1 MTVSGLPDFPVPV
14 IGVSGLV
21 FNDQGEVLLICRD
34 NPPARGQWSLPGG
47 RLEAGETLVD
57 ACRREVKEETDVDVS
72 VQHIVAVVERKIEN
86 FHYVIIDFLAS
97 LEPGGNSRP
106 QAFSDASDA
115 RWILLDDLADYRLV
129 DGLEEI
135 IRNACRGRNRGIAG
149 GLLDVRGTRTDF
161 IIT

>member
-1 MTVSGLPDFPVPV
+1 MADSNVCDYPVPV

-47 RLEAGETLVD
+47 RLEAGESLAE
-57 ACRREVKEETDVDVS
+57 ACRREVKEETNVDVS
-72 VQHIVAVVERKIEN
+72 VQHVVAVVERNIEN
-86 FHYVIIDFLAS
+86 FHYVIIDFWAQLQ
-97 LEPGGNSRP
+97 PGKISQP
-106 QAFSDASDA
+106 QARSDASDA
-115 RWILLDDLADYRLV
+115 RWIMPDNLLGYTLV

-135 IRNACRGRNRGIAG
+135 IRNACLRRRNGGVG
-149 GLLDVRGTRTDF
+149 GLHDVRGTRSDF

>member
-1 MTVSGLPDFPVPV
+1 MTVSRLPDFPVPV

-47 RLEAGETLVD
+47 RLEAGKTLAD
-57 ACRREVKEETDVDVS
+57 ACRREVKEETDVDAS

-106 QAFSDASDA
+106 QALSDAS
-115 RWILLDDLADYRLV
+115 WILLDDLADYRLV

-135 IRNACRGRNRGIAG
+135 IRNACRGRNRGIAS